1 MSSSI
6 HNQFLFFRESLDDYH
21 DRRERLIKAS
31 RDITNISKKTIFLL
45 HRLALEA
52 QDASE
57 RADASKIG
65 LKKLTEVQK
74 LYADMRDELA
84 GDEYWRYERQ
94 VSPGLQEYIEALSF
108 AHFLEHGG
116 LITYEQA
123 QATLCGTDGI
133 AFFPLTISDYLL
145 GVSDLTGELMRFA
158 ISGFGRPGGRARA
171 LETCIFVRNCKSGGF
186 TPYVWEL
193 HKKQAVTAQSLSKIE
208 DAAYTA
214 VVRTSEF
221 DLPAEMLDDI
231 VNQTVLDYSN
241 NHRNLEREVD
251 DQHSRFLPSSQN
263 QYMYWNEI

>member
-1 MSSSI
+1 MSMSSSI
-6 HNQFLFFRESLDDYH
+6 HNQFLLFRDLLDDYH

-52 QDASE
+52 QDASA
-57 RADASKIG
+57 RADASKTG

-74 LYADMRDELA
+74 LYADMKDELA
-84 GDEYWRYERQ
+84 GDQYWRYERQ

-116 LITYEQA
+116 LITYEQV
-123 QATLCGTDGI
+123 QATLCGADGI

-171 LETCIFVRNCKSGGF
+171 LETCIFVRNCKSDFERF

-231 VNQTVLDYSN
+231 VNQTVLNYSN
-241 NHRNLEREVD
+241 NRRNLEREVD
-251 DQHSRFLPSSQN
+251 DQEHSSDSYR
-263 QYMYWNEI
+263 